1 MRCRGIRRLFGAPA
15 RFSFASD
22 AIDFFFD
29 GEFVEACKRK
39 AEEKTYSPVEDH
51 ERLAKGF
58 LDLFGRSFDSSRIGH
73 APMSRHGLT
82 GPYGAY
88 FLRGVVTHCEN
99 KIHSRSAG
107 FLELSPI
114 LAAHS
119 CCWKLCN
126 LELMDGCW
134 IHLPFW
140 MASCAIGCERGKSF
154 SVRDGLGH
162 DRPRGISSAEEQDV
176 VTASVHDESSMRYYS
191 Q

>member
-29 GEFVEACKRK
+29 GQFVEACKRK

-114 LAAHS
+114 LAAQS
-119 CCWKLCN
+119 RRGKSCN
-126 LELMDGCW
+126 LELTDCRW
-134 IHLPFW
+134 IEVALR
-140 MASCAIGCERGKSF
+140 MASGAIRLERGKSF
-154 SVRDGLGH
+154 L
-162 DRPRGISSAEEQDV
+162 
-176 VTASVHDESSMRYYS
+176 VH
-191 Q
+191 